1 VHRIG
6 VPVTERADGEQEG
19 SQQQEQG
26 SESAAEIGG
35 GAQDT
40 DPTQPNYEPKVC
52 KEPKPYS

>member
-1 VHRIG
+1 
-6 VPVTERADGEQEG
+6 VTERADGEQEG